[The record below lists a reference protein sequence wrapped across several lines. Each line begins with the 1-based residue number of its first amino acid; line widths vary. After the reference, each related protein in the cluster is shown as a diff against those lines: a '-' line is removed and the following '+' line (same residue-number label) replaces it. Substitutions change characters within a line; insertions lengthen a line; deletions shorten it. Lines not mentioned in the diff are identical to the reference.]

1 MHSSGIPGSYGCFI
15 PILFFFLRPHLRR
28 SAWSLPPPKNQL
40 PPVSQI
46 LDLHRKRDEW
56 DSESLLLATAK
67 NVQYFLLAENDTN
80 KNVYFFN
87 WSIVALQCCV
97 SLYCTV
103 DRLHVDIY
111 PLPLEPPSHPTPTI
125 SPL

>member
-1 MHSSGIPGSYGCFI
+1 MEK
-15 PILFFFLRPHLRR
+15 RN
-28 SAWSLPPPKNQL
+28 PPPKNQL

-56 DSESLLLATAK
+56 DSESLLLAIAK

-97 SLYCTV
+97 SLYRTV

-111 PLPLEPPSHPTPTI
+111 PLPLEPPSHPAPTI